1 MFNKLSNLKP
11 DSLEACLRGLSRGLG
26 TVSLRNFAGFP
37 ALALANQVCS

>member
-26 TVSLRNFAGFP
+26 TVSLRLAGFP